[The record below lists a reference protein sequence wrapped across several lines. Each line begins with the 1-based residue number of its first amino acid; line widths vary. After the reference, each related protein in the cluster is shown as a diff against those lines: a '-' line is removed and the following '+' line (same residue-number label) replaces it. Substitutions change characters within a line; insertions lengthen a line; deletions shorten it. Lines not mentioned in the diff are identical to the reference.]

1 MYSNFRQVSN
11 LSYIIGSL
19 NTHHFTGIGKH
30 DVSKIADIILK
41 ERFDIVALQE
51 VRRRE
56 AIELL
61 ISRLPGW
68 AGEHGEDKSS
78 GLGFGFLWNT
88 KRVRE
93 CSKDK
98 TPEIL
103 TSYHSSTQLHRNPF
117 YGRFT
122 PNGLIGGAFFE
133 IRLINVHIHHGGSDN
148 IQNIEQRMA
157 EFKTIS
163 NDIYKYLSSHRYGN
177 NMPAYTIVLGDYNLC
192 SWQCLQEEFLNNEN
206 SAKTHQAEKT
216 TLRRAEAGFSNDYDH
231 FGYDENR
238 FIGTNIFYERVDTVN
253 KYMNNDFQLHM
264 EKVSDHVPIKL
275 ELVLNPRL

>member
-1 MYSNFRQVSN
+1 MG
-11 LSYIIGSL
+11 YIIGSL

-30 DVSKIADIILK
+30 DISKIADIILS
-41 ERFDIVALQE
+41 ERFDVVALQE

-61 ISRLPGW
+61 KRRLPGW
-68 AGEHGEDKSS
+68 NGEHGEDRAN

-93 CSKDK
+93 CSRDGA
-98 TPEIL
+98 PEII
-103 TSYHSSTQLHRNPF
+103 SAYHSSTQMRRNPF

-133 IRLINVHIHHGGSDN
+133 IRLINVHIHHGGSN
-148 IQNIEQRMA
+148 SLQNIDQRMA
-157 EFKTIS
+157 EFRTVS
-163 NDIYKYLSSHRYGN
+163 NDIYRYLSTHRYGN

-192 SWQCLQEEFLNNEN
+192 SWQCQQEETLNIGT
-206 SAKTHQAEKT
+206 AKTFQEEKT
-216 TLRRAEAGFSNDYDH
+216 TLKRSEDGFCNDYDH

-238 FIGTNIFYERVDTVN
+238 FIGTNIFYEKVDTVS

-264 EKVSDHVPIKL
+264 EKVSDHVPIKM
-275 ELVLNPRL
+275 EITLNTRR